1 VHHWRRYV
9 TRDKL
14 VGSRVYDLSL
24 SLLGVYLSIILP
36 AMHANLFD
44 IGNAASELHVE
55 SVSGIA
61 EPMPYR
67 CPASS
72 FNQRNNQRSIT
83 WRNGRNGYRMNIVV

>member
-1 VHHWRRYV
+1 
-9 TRDKL
+9 
-14 VGSRVYDLSL
+14 
-24 SLLGVYLSIILP
+24 VYLSIILS
-36 AMHANLFD
+36 AMLANLFD

-72 FNQRNNQRSIT
+72 FNQRNNQ
-83 WRNGRNGYRMNIVV
+83 GRLRGGMDVTDIE